1 VADEV
6 DRLSE
11 LVSDAQKLI
20 ERAEEA
26 QEAFR
31 VGDVAAA
38 SQTVSHMSTLL
49 AQIKREVDALHNE
62 LPPSSSST

>member
-31 VGDVAAA
+31 VGDVALA
-38 SQTVSHMSTLL
+38 SQTVSGMSNLL
-49 AQIKREVDALHNE
+49 AQIEREVDALHRE
-62 LPPSSSST
+62 LPPSSSSA

>member
-1 VADEV
+1 MADEV

-31 VGDVAAA
+31 VGDVALA
-38 SQTVSHMSTLL
+38 SQTVSGMSNLL
-49 AQIKREVDALHNE
+49 AQIEREVDALHSE
-62 LPPSSSST
+62 LPPSSSSA

>member
-1 VADEV
+1 MVDEV

-11 LVSDAQKLI
+11 LVSDAQTLI
-20 ERAEEA
+20 ERALEA

-38 SQTVSHMSTLL
+38 SETMRGASILL
-49 AQIKREVDALHNE
+49 AQITGEVDALLDE
-62 LPPSSSST
+62 LPPSSSSA

>member
-1 VADEV
+1 MVDEV

-11 LVSDAQKLI
+11 LVSDAETLI
-20 ERAEEA
+20 DRVLEA

-38 SQTVSHMSTLL
+38 SETMRGVSMLL
-49 AQIKREVDALHNE
+49 AQITGEVDALLDE
-62 LPPSSSST
+62 LPPSSSSA

>member
-62 LPPSSSST
+62 LPPPSSSG

>member
-11 LVSDAQKLI
+11 LVGDAHKLI
-20 ERAEEA
+20 ERAHEA

-31 VGDVAAA
+31 VGDVAEAR
-38 SQTVSHMSTLL
+38 QTLSGLANLL
-49 AQIKREVDALHNE
+49 AQITHEVGALLDE
-62 LPPSSSST
+62 LPPSSSSA